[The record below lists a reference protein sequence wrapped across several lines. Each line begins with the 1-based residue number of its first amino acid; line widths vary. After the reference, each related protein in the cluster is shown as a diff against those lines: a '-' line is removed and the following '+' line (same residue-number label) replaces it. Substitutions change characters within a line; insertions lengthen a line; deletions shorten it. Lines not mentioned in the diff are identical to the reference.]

1 MRSFVLLCTA
11 ALALVWQPLF
21 AQDASGQT
29 RKEKISS
36 IRDSGKQDSQAIP
49 LIAKYLKD
57 PDTDVREEAI
67 KAIINIGT
75 QYSLEPL
82 IEATHDNDASLQSQA
97 LDGLV
102 NFYLPGYVTTGGLSR
117 SFTRVGKRIKS
128 TLSNRNDQTID
139 PGVLVRPDVVVQA
152 IAGVITGGASFD
164 ARADAARA
172 AGVLRGRTALPAL
185 EKALQSKNSDLIFES
200 LVALQ
205 KIGDTSAGPSV
216 AFLARD
222 FNERVQTTALE
233 TLGVL
238 HVTDAAPQ
246 IRQVIGR
253 PRNDKVRRAG
263 LGALAM
269 LGLPE
274 DRSIFQ
280 EYADSKDSDL
290 RTAAFEGLGR
300 VRDPQDFP
308 ALEKAFNDEKKLKP
322 RLAAA
327 FGLASEGKLDTTEFS
342 PLRYL
347 VDGLGLSKGNS
358 DSQAYLQELCRRQD
372 VRQAVIKLIPD
383 ATKAEKLGLIAALA
397 PSAGQDATTAL
408 EQLTKDPDG
417 EVSIAAARSL
427 KTAKT
432 RRP

>member
-139 PGVLVRPDVVVQA
+139 PGVLVRPDVVEA